1 MTHDPGSPLAPIT
14 PSMEGLGPG
23 PPDATRTSARS
34 PPRQTFT
41 RGQWD
46 LVISF
51 CPPPRG
57 GADWLFVVF
66 DVAGQPVPRRVQ
78 PLHPLLARGP
88 SP

>member
-51 CPPPRG
+51 CPPPEAVLTGCLSSLMLQASLCRG
-57 GADWLFVVF
+57 GYSRFT
-66 DVAGQPVPRRVQ
+66 PY
-78 PLHPLLARGP
+78 
-88 SP
+88 